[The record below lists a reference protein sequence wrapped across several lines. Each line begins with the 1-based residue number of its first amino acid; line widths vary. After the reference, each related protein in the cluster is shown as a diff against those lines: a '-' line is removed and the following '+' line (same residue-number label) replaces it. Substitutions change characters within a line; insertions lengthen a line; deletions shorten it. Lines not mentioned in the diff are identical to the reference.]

1 MIDLS
6 HVYKQFTGR
15 QVIRDV
21 SFSIRRGETFV
32 IIGMSG
38 AGKTVI
44 LKHISGLLDPD
55 KGDVLIDD
63 VAMSGSSRAVKKK
76 LRARMGVVFQSGA
89 LLNWMNVAENL
100 ALPLVEAR
108 RYTRQEIEQ
117 RVDNRLHLLGL
128 SEAKY
133 KMPADLSG
141 GMKKRVSLARV
152 LVTDP
157 DIILYDE
164 PTSGLDPVMSSVI
177 NQLIL
182 RMQKELGVTSVVVTH
197 DMNSAYTIA
206 DRIAVLYN
214 GEIVQCDVPE
224 KIRESENPVVHQFIT
239 GGIDG
244 PIHVE

>member
-224 KIRESENPVVHQFIT
+224 KIRESENRVVHQFIT

>member
-1 MIDLS
+1 MIELS
-6 HVYKQFTGR
+6 HVYKRFNGR
-15 QVIRDV
+15 QVIKDV
-21 SFSIRRGETFV
+21 SFEIRRGETFV

-55 KGDVLIDD
+55 HGDVLIDD
-63 VAMSGSSRAVKKK
+63 VEISHSTRAVKKK
-76 LRARMGVVFQSGA
+76 LRSRMGVVFQSGA
-89 LLNWMNVAENL
+89 LLNWMSVAENL

-108 RYTRQEIEQ
+108 KYSRQEIDR
-117 RVDNRLHLLGL
+117 RVDDRLHLLGL
-128 SEAKY
+128 SEAKN

-177 NQLIL
+177 NQLIV
-182 RMQKELGVTSVVVTH
+182 RMQKEFGVTSVVVTH

-214 GEIVQCDVPE
+214 GEIVECDVPE
-224 KIRESENPVVHQFIT
+224 KIKMSENPVVQQFIT

>member
-1 MIDLS
+1 MIELS
-6 HVYKQFTGR
+6 HVYKQFAGR

-44 LKHISGLLDPD
+44 LKQISGLLDPD
-55 KGDVLIDD
+55 RGDVLIGD

-108 RYTRQEIEQ
+108 RYSRQEIEQ
-117 RVDNRLHLLGL
+117 RVDNSLHLLGL

-224 KIRESENPVVHQFIT
+224 KIRESENRVVHQFIT